1 MSQPLLRGGADL
13 ARFILARYSGTVVEV
28 GVGSVPEVALLL
40 SPHLEVVATDKVARN
55 LGGIAVVADDVFSP
69 NLDLYCEA
77 TLLYS
82 IRPPLEMQLAMG
94 RLAREVGADVIVRPL
109 ADEVAQIPG
118 FSRTLVNFG
127 EARFYL
133 FTLLSRE
140 ALGA

>member
-1 MSQPLLRGGADL
+1 MSVQSIRGGEDL
-13 ARFILARYSGTVVEV
+13 ARFILARYSGKVVEV

-40 SPHLEVVATDKVARN
+40 SPDMEVVATDREGRIVEGFA
-55 LGGIAVVADDVFSP
+55 IVADDIFSP
-69 NLDLYCEA
+69 SPELYQGA

-94 RLAREVGADVIVRPL
+94 ELAQKIGADVIVRPL

-118 FSRTLVNFG
+118 FSRTLVNEG

-133 FTLLSRE
+133 FTPSSQE
-140 ALGA
+140 APAV